1 MTARPLAIPALALA
15 VAALVSPAGCSQKQA
30 APPRESVP
38 VSVASASV
46 KDVPVQVTAIGHVEA
61 YATVSL
67 KAQVGGEITKIGFK
81 EGQDVSQGDL
91 LFLIDPRPFEATL
104 AQARANLERDRARAK
119 NAEEDARRYGSL
131 VQKDFAT
138 PQQYDE
144 MRSNAAAAAATV
156 KADEAAVENT
166 RLQLEYCRITAPIS
180 GRTGSLLVHAGNV
193 VKANDDK
200 PLLVIN
206 QIQPIYVTFAVP
218 ESALSQIQARSAGG
232 RKLTVTAA
240 PPDSPE
246 NAQTGELTFLDNAV
260 DRATGTITLKATFA
274 NASRSLWPGQF
285 ANVVMTLA
293 TEPNALTVPTQA
305 VQTGQSGQYVYVVK
319 SDLTVESRPV
329 TVARTHGALA
339 IVSKGL
345 AAGERVVTD
354 GQLRL
359 APGAA
364 VQIKEPQ
371 GRTS

>member
-1 MTARPLAIPALALA
+1 MRFSRPALALA
-15 VAALVSPAGCSQKQA
+15 VAALAPLAGCSKKPS

-46 KDVPVQVTAIGHVEA
+46 KDVPVQVAAIGHVEA
-61 YATVSL
+61 YSSVSL
-67 KAQVGGEITKIGFK
+67 KAQVGGEIKKVGFQ
-81 EGQDVSQGDL
+81 EGQDVAQGAL

-119 NAEEDARRYGSL
+119 NAEDDARRYGSL
-131 VQKDFAT
+131 VEKEYVT

-180 GRTGSLLVHAGNV
+180 GRTGGLLVHAGNV

-206 QIQPIYVTFAVP
+206 QVQPIYVTFAVP
-218 ESALSQIQARSAGG
+218 ESALPQIQARSAG
-232 RKLTVTAA
+232 RKLNVTAA
-240 PPDSPE
+240 PPDSPG

-260 DRATGTITLKATFA
+260 DPATGTIALKATFA
-274 NASRSLWPGQF
+274 NASRALWPGQF
-285 ANVVMTLA
+285 ANVVLTLS
-293 TEPNALTVPTQA
+293 TEPKAIVVPSQA
-305 VQTGQSGQYVYVVK
+305 VQTGQAGQYVYVVK
-319 SDLTVESRPV
+319 NDLTVESRPV
-329 TVARTHGALA
+329 TIARTHGALA
-339 IVSKGL
+339 IVAKGL
-345 AAGERVVTD
+345 SAGERVVTD

-364 VQIKEPQ
+364 VQIKATE
-371 GRTS
+371 GKAS